1 MAVSAKHDA
10 IRPRPGPRSYNP
22 HLRRLHESRILT
34 RSNASGSPPPAAC
47 TTSNCRVLRELRQGG
62 WGPACCSARGV
73 DAYALPC
80 LVLRV
85 AELDKLSERS
95 FFFGSIGT

>member
-1 MAVSAKHDA
+1 
-10 IRPRPGPRSYNP
+10 
-22 HLRRLHESRILT
+22 
-34 RSNASGSPPPAAC
+34 
-47 TTSNCRVLRELRQGG
+47 
-62 WGPACCSARGV
+62 V